1 MAAVGARRVERRTA
15 EDRQGM
21 ADRYGKGMYLVRLQ
35 VSDPRSVRG
44 HAVAYAA
51 NDPEPVK
58 QTDQYYRAEDATLL
72 LRTVGDSRVELVTMR
87 PTSTPNV
94 FEREVKRLR
103 TGFQTDSYM
112 TIQHGRGPEV
122 VLERRTYRIEEAL
135 VHLDNVRGLGDFVEI
150 EAVVGSDDDVRRARH
165 LVGEIITNLGLEDER
180 EVKETYGELVDHAVV
195 ARDGMDGVD
204 EKSYGDL
211 RMRRWGV
218 EPVHTEKIA
227 DSRDEGLRM
236 ALSPGVIALL
246 VALVIAAFAV
256 QPLIDKSK
264 ARDDAHTADP
274 VRIADDEVLATHTVE
289 PFTQPDGSEAW
300 LVVSYDVDGEET
312 LHVWKA
318 TDDGVELADYYP
330 SNTQVVY
337 DAETNAGEEGKA
349 ARVEDIGDRYSADD
363 GETQRVERHVI
374 HLPTGAASVY
384 VTQDGLDAED

>member
-21 ADRYGKGMYLVRLQ
+21 ADRYDKGMYLVRLQ

-150 EAVVGSDDDVRRARH
+150 EAAVGSDDDVRRARH

-180 EVKETYGELVDHAVV
+180 EVKETYGELADHAVV
-195 ARDGMDGVD
+195 ARDSMDGVD

-218 EPVHTEKIA
+218 EPVHTE
-227 DSRDEGLRM
+227 
-236 ALSPGVIALL
+236 
-246 VALVIAAFAV
+246 
-256 QPLIDKSK
+256 
-264 ARDDAHTADP
+264 
-274 VRIADDEVLATHTVE
+274 
-289 PFTQPDGSEAW
+289 
-300 LVVSYDVDGEET
+300 
-312 LHVWKA
+312 
-318 TDDGVELADYYP
+318 
-330 SNTQVVY
+330 
-337 DAETNAGEEGKA
+337 
-349 ARVEDIGDRYSADD
+349 
-363 GETQRVERHVI
+363 
-374 HLPTGAASVY
+374 
-384 VTQDGLDAED
+384 